1 MPRVLRQ
8 PTALSARPNHDTSR
22 HVEGFSL
29 PPRDEP
35 ETSKE
40 TMSGNKFRFSLQSV
54 LDLRAYETDKARYF
68 LAQAVSERRAQEE
81 TVRRAEERLREL
93 NENAPAAGDVDLQ
106 TLRQYDAFRQHAR
119 QLRDK
124 AREQLNQ
131 FRQREDAARSNWV
144 ERRQAQES
152 LETLHDGEKE
162 EHDKKVAEAEM
173 AFLDEQAVMR
183 YCRNDNKSSLL

>member
-1 MPRVLRQ
+1 
-8 PTALSARPNHDTSR
+8 
-22 HVEGFSL
+22 
-29 PPRDEP
+29 
-35 ETSKE
+35 
-40 TMSGNKFRFSLQSV
+40 MSGNKFRFSLQSV